1 MPRAGLD
8 SEAVVVAAAGLADSG
23 GLESL
28 TLARLADHLGI
39 RAPSLYAHVE
49 SLADL
54 RTRVAIRGVGEL
66 TAELRRAAAG
76 RAGSAALRAVA
87 DAYRAYAGAHPGTY
101 AAIQRSPAADPDPHP
116 GLERAATE
124 LVELIAAVLD
134 GYGLRDE
141 DAIHGVRMVRAA
153 LHGFV
158 TLEREGGFAL
168 PVAPDET
175 FARLVGLLDQG
186 LQTADGGRP
195 LASAP

>member
-8 SEAVVVAAAGLADSG
+8 SEAVVVAAAGLADAG

-54 RTRVAIRGVGEL
+54 RTRVAVRGVREL
-66 TAELRRAAAG
+66 TGELRRAAAG
-76 RAGSAALRAVA
+76 RAGSDALRAVA
-87 DAYRAYAGAHPGTY
+87 EAYRTYAGAHPGTY
-101 AAIQRSPAADPDPHP
+101 AAIQRAPGTDPDPDP
-116 GLERAATE
+116 ELEQAAAA
-124 LVELIAAVLD
+124 LVELLAAVLD

-141 DAIHGVRMVRAA
+141 DAIHGVRIVRAT

-168 PVAPDET
+168 PVAIDESY
-175 FARLVGLLDQG
+175 ARLVALLDQG
-186 LQTADGGRP
+186 LRTAS
-195 LASAP
+195 LASTP